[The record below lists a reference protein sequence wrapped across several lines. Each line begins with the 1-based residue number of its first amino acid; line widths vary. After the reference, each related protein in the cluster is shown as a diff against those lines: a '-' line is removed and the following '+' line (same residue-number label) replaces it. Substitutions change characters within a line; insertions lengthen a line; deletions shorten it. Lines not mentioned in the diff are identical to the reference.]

1 MFWQCSHIQKYWK
14 DIWDFL
20 HIHMGLPHV
29 ATPTLS
35 LLGLT
40 EDLPLNTRNRLL
52 LLQLLFFA
60 KKLIL
65 LHWKDT
71 QAPQIREWKQLV
83 NSNLPHI
90 KAVYISRNWP
100 TKFDLIWGA
109 WIALDNLTHT

>member
-1 MFWQCSHIQKYWK
+1 MFWQCSHIQKFWK
-14 DIWDFL
+14 DIHL
-20 HIHMGLPHV
+20 GLPHV
-29 ATPTLS
+29 ATPKLS

-40 EDLPLNTRNRLL
+40 EELQLNTRNRLL

-71 QAPQIREWKQLV
+71 QAPRIRDWKQLA

-90 KAVYISRNWP
+90 KAVYISRNCP
-100 TKFDLIWGA
+100 TKFDLIWGK
-109 WIALDNLTHT
+109 WIALDNPINT